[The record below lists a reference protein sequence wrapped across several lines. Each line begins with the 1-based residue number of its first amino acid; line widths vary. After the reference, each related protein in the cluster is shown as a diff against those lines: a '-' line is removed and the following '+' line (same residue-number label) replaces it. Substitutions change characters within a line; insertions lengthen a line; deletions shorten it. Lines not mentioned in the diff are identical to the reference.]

1 MSELLD
7 NEKTWTQR
15 DFGLDRRLVKALS
28 KLGYVYPTLVQSR
41 CIPLVLHGKD
51 VVVRARTGSGKT
63 VAFALP
69 VLQKILLAKG
79 SDGSNSGSG
88 GSGSSSG
95 GSGSSSG
102 SKKGAG
108 EGIQALILVPT
119 KELCKQI
126 EKHVTDL
133 IYYCRDV
140 IRITALA
147 DDNTSM
153 QAFRL
158 KSRPE
163 IVVAT
168 PAKLVQ
174 HVRSGSVDL
183 SMCKTLVIDE
193 ADLVLSFGYAED
205 IHLIKQ
211 KMPKIFQ
218 GLLMSA
224 TLSPELEKF
233 KRLTLHNPAILK
245 LEEAESSGHL
255 VQFYLSAREN
265 DKFLVLYVFLRLGLL
280 QGKGLIFVNDVNKC
294 YRLKLFLQQF
304 GVQAA
309 VLNAE
314 IPLNSRVH
322 ILDEFNRGI
331 FDYLIATDASLD
343 DGEEEDGDQEEGDE
357 EGAVAGAEDEDEE
370 EEEEEEEEAE
380 ADEDEEDE
388 EDEAEEAEA
397 LAEIEGEAPAPTA
410 GKKRKAAEQG
420 AQDGQYGV
428 SRGIDFVGVS
438 FVINF
443 DFPKT
448 TASYTHRVG
457 RTARGGASGTALS
470 FVTALEGAKG
480 PELEVARR
488 DAALLQ
494 EVRVSQPRLQASLG
508 DSVLG
513 AMGAVDD
520 PAFADSTRSDEERR
534 QPAPLLFDLKDVE
547 SFRYRVEDTLRAVTQ
562 SSVREFRGAEL
573 KREILNSAKLK
584 AYFASNPGDLKVSL
598 LFLSLWLS
606 CSCVTHPA
614 PYTY

>member
-1 MSELLD
+1 MAELLD
-7 NEKTWTQR
+7 SEKTWTQR

-79 SDGSNSGSG
+79 SDGSSS
-88 GSGSSSG
+88 GSGSS
-95 GSGSSSG
+95 GSSSSG

-245 LEEAESSGHL
+245 LEEAESGGHL

-280 QGKGLIFVNDVNKC
+280 QGKGLIFVNEVNKC

-343 DGEEEDGDQEEGDE
+343 DGEEEDGDGDGEEEGE
-357 EGAVAGAEDEDEE
+357 GEGAVAGVEDDDEE
-370 EEEEEEEEAE
+370 EEEDEE
-380 ADEDEEDE
+380 DEDEEDE
-388 EDEAEEAEA
+388 EEAKA
-397 LAEIEGEAPAPTA
+397 LAEIEGEAPAPTS

-420 AQDGQYGV
+420 AQPDGQYGV

-470 FVTALEGAKG
+470 FVTSLEGAKG

-513 AMGAVDD
+513 AMGAVED

-562 SSVREFRGAEL
+562 SSVRDFRGAEL

-584 AYFASNPGDLKVSL
+584 AYFASNPGDLKVRL
-598 LFLSLWLS
+598 LFLFLSILLDSLPH
-606 CSCVTHPA
+606 THP
-614 PYTY
+614 TRLFSILLR